1 MIIYFEVAFSGIF
14 VIMISYTVK
23 RSHCFVLT
31 SQIKKTYH
39 RLPSSVFESWMNTSV
54 FAPLVCVFRSVRQT
68 VRAWD
73 CVFVCQSCFVTIVL
87 SWSIRI
93 LTGKNR

>member
-39 RLPSSVFESWMNTSV
+39 RLPSSVFESWMSTSV
-54 FAPLVCVFRSVRQT
+54 FAPLICVCVFRSVRQT

-73 CVFVCQSCFVTIVL
+73 CVCVCV
-87 SWSIRI
+87 
-93 LTGKNR
+93 NRAL